1 MTFFSSSRDRFRF
14 REGCGRVYE
23 CESFVDESLC
33 NIPLAEIRTFTDY
46 FVMGHAVLMI
56 LKRSER
62 PTQLITSWDS

>member
-23 CESFVDESLC
+23 CESFVDEPLC
-33 NIPLAEIRTFTDY
+33 NIPLAEISTFNY
-46 FVMGHAVLMI
+46 FGMGHAVLMI